1 MRKEDINRIFEG
13 ATDEQVKALLDINS
27 ADITKALGKQ
37 KSDGEKVQAD
47 LDAANAALAEA
58 RATIANLEAAKGDT
72 DKLQKELDEYKAAD
86 EKRKADEKAAA
97 ERAELMERM
106 DAVLG
111 DKQFIHE
118 RMRDIVAEDF
128 KAALADKA
136 NRGNFRGN
144 HPRPGLFQDPEPART
159 QYAHPE
165 PGQHL
170 RGRDRSQVVPQT
182 VRHRSG
188 ALQGGACGGVLFHF
202 PRIQQKQLGG
212 KLWHSISIFTLIRS
226 CSC

>member
-37 KSDGEKVQAD
+37 KGDGEKLQAD
-47 LDAANAALAEA
+47 LDAANAALADA
-58 RATIANLEAAKGDT
+58 KSTIANLEAAKGDA

-111 DKQFIHE
+111 GKQFIHD

-136 NRGNFRGN
+136 NRGKGDAEIFEAITRDQGYFKTQN
-144 HPRPGLFQDPEPART
+144 PPAPNMPT
-159 QYAHPE
+159 PNPVNTFADVT
-165 PGQHL
+165 
-170 RGRDRSQVVPQT
+170 DRKSFLKL
-182 VRHRSG
+182 SG
-188 ALQGGACGGVLFHF
+188 TDQARF
-202 PRIQQKQLGG
+202 KQE
-212 KLWHSISIFTLIRS
+212 HAAEFYSIFPEFNKN
-226 CSC
+226 

>member
-37 KSDGEKVQAD
+37 KSDGEKVQAE
-47 LDAANAALAEA
+47 LDEVKSALADA
-58 RATIANLEAAKGDT
+58 KSTIANLEAAKGDAER
-72 DKLQKELDEYKAAD
+72 LQKELDEYKAAD

-136 NRGNFRGN
+136 NRGKGDAEIFEAITRDQGYFKTQN
-144 HPRPGLFQDPEPART
+144 PPAPNMPT
-159 QYAHPE
+159 PNPVNTFA
-165 PGQHL
+165 GVT
-170 RGRDRSQVVPQT
+170 DRKSFLKL
-182 VRHRSG
+182 SG
-188 ALQGGACGGVLFHF
+188 TDQARFKAEHAAEFY
-202 PRIQQKQLGG
+202 
-212 KLWHSISIFTLIRS
+212 SIFPEFNKN
-226 CSC
+226 

>member
-58 RATIANLEAAKGDT
+58 RATIASLEAAKGDA
-72 DKLQKELDEYKAAD
+72 DKFKKELDEYKAAD

-111 DKQFIHE
+111 DKQFIHD

-128 KAALADKA
+128 KAALADRA
-136 NRGNFRGN
+136 NRGKGDEEIFDSITRDQGYFKTQNPPAPNMPTPNPVNMFAGVSVRK
-144 HPRPGLFQDPEPART
+144 LFLKLSGTDQARFKAEHAAEF
-159 QYAHPE
+159 Y
-165 PGQHL
+165 
-170 RGRDRSQVVPQT
+170 
-182 VRHRSG
+182 
-188 ALQGGACGGVLFHF
+188 
-202 PRIQQKQLGG
+202 
-212 KLWHSISIFTLIRS
+212 SIFPEFNKN
-226 CSC
+226 

>member
-1 MRKEDINRIFEG
+1 MRREDINRIFEG

-37 KSDGEKVQAD
+37 KGDGEKLQAD
-47 LDAANAALAEA
+47 LDAANAALADA
-58 RATIANLEAAKGDT
+58 KSTIANLEAAKGDA

-86 EKRKADEKAAA
+86 EKRKAEEKAAA

-111 DKQFIHE
+111 DKQFIHD

-136 NRGNFRGN
+136 NRGKGDAEIFEAITRDQGYFKTQNPPAPNMPTANPVNAFAGVTDRKSFLKLSGTDQARFKAE
-144 HPRPGLFQDPEPART
+144 HAAEFYSFFPE
-159 QYAHPE
+159 
-165 PGQHL
+165 
-170 RGRDRSQVVPQT
+170 
-182 VRHRSG
+182 
-188 ALQGGACGGVLFHF
+188 FN
-202 PRIQQKQLGG
+202 KNN
-212 KLWHSISIFTLIRS
+212 
-226 CSC
+226 

>member
-37 KSDGEKVQAD
+37 KSDGEKLQAD

-58 RATIANLEAAKGDT
+58 KSTIANLEAAKGDA

-128 KAALADKA
+128 KAALADRA
-136 NRGNFRGN
+136 NRGKGDAEIFEAITRDQGYFKTQNPPAPNMPTPNPGN
-144 HPRPGLFQDPEPART
+144 TFAGVT
-159 QYAHPE
+159 
-165 PGQHL
+165 
-170 RGRDRSQVVPQT
+170 DRKSFLKL
-182 VRHRSG
+182 SG
-188 ALQGGACGGVLFHF
+188 ADQARFKAEHAAEF
-202 PRIQQKQLGG
+202 Y
-212 KLWHSISIFTLIRS
+212 SIFPEFNKN
-226 CSC
+226 

>member
-1 MRKEDINRIFEG
+1 MRKEDINRIFDG

-37 KSDGEKVQAD
+37 KSEGEKVQSD

-58 RATIANLEAAKGDT
+58 RATIASLEAAKGDT

-86 EKRKADEKAAA
+86 ERRKADEKAAA

-111 DKQFIHE
+111 DKQFIHD

-136 NRGNFRGN
+136 NRGKGDAEIFEAITRDQGYFKTQN
-144 HPRPGLFQDPEPART
+144 PPAPNMPKPNPVNAFADVT
-159 QYAHPE
+159 
-165 PGQHL
+165 
-170 RGRDRSQVVPQT
+170 DRKSFLKL
-182 VRHRSG
+182 SG
-188 ALQGGACGGVLFHF
+188 TDQARF
-202 PRIQQKQLGG
+202 KQE
-212 KLWHSISIFTLIRS
+212 HAAEFYSIFPEFNKN
-226 CSC
+226 

>member
-58 RATIANLEAAKGDT
+58 RATIASLEAAKGDA

-111 DKQFIHE
+111 DKQFIHD

-128 KAALADKA
+128 KAALADRSNLGKGDAEIFEAITRDQGYFKTQNPPAPNMPTPNPVNTFAGVTDRKSFLKLTGADQARFKA
-136 NRGNFRGN
+136 EHAAEF
-144 HPRPGLFQDPEPART
+144 
-159 QYAHPE
+159 Y
-165 PGQHL
+165 
-170 RGRDRSQVVPQT
+170 
-182 VRHRSG
+182 
-188 ALQGGACGGVLFHF
+188 
-202 PRIQQKQLGG
+202 
-212 KLWHSISIFTLIRS
+212 SIFPEFNKN
-226 CSC
+226 